1 MSNSSPTEYP
11 QKTCSSDR
19 LVRHAMMVKSVLS
32 GTKRRQ
38 RRNGVYTYPG
48 EVFQIGDRTA
58 RCTGLFRQRLGD
70 LTDEDAVL
78 EGFESLE
85 AYKAFIL
92 RMHKGMEWDEAA
104 QAWVHEFELID

>member
-1 MSNSSPTEYP
+1 MPETSSAQYP
-11 QKTCSSDR
+11 EKTCSGDR
-19 LVRHAMMVKSVLS
+19 LVRHAMMVRSVLS

-48 EVFQIGDRTA
+48 EVFPIGERTA
-58 RCTGLFRQRLGD
+58 RCTGLFRQRLGE

-78 EGFESLE
+78 EGFESLD
-85 AYKAFIL
+85 AYKGFIL
-92 RMHKGMEWDEAA
+92 KMHKGMEWDESA